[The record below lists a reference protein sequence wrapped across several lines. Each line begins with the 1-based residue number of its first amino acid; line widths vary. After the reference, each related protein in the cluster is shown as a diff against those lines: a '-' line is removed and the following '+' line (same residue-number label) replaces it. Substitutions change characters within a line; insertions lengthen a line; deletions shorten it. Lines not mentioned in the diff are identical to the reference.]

1 MISEATEKDWEDFW
15 NSEDVINSY
24 SEYINDEG
32 LLKDSEENLKFI
44 DNVRHS
50 CQDVHTYKEI
60 ANDST
65 KERRIESK

>member
-1 MISEATEKDWEDFW
+1 MISEANEKDWEDFW

-50 CQDVHTYKEI
+50 C
-60 ANDST
+60 
-65 KERRIESK
+65 